1 MKPLDPRLLRHA
13 HAARGFLALSVALG
27 LVQVL
32 LVLAFSALL
41 AGVLATVIA
50 AVGVLPGDWVTEEL
64 VVQEPAS
71 GVELLGLVAP
81 LLGGLAAVAAAR
93 AAVSWVMEWVAA
105 RAAARVKSQLRRQA
119 AEALVHRGLHD
130 DDDGGAGPAHAVS
143 VLGSG
148 LDVLDAYFSRYL
160 PQLVLTALAVPFL
173 LGVLATQDL
182 TTALIVAL
190 TMPLVPVFMV
200 LVGWS
205 TQSAQLRQRRRLD
218 RLGTAYLDLVE
229 GLSTLKIF
237 NRQHRQRQNLHRL
250 TEQHRSAT
258 MKVLRVSFLSGFVLE
273 LAASLS
279 VALVAVS
286 VGVRLIDGELGLFV
300 GLFVLLIVPEAYAP
314 LRQVGAQYHA
324 AADGIAASE
333 EVFALLESEPRTVP
347 TGPGEAT
354 RRRRSELQLRGVGVA
369 RSGSAIVDDVDLT
382 ASPGRITALAGPSG
396 SGKSTLAAAVVG
408 LVAHTGELTLSG
420 EGGSRPI
427 TRDDVAWAGQR
438 HGLRSGTVGENI
450 ALGEPQLHSGEAR
463 SILDALDLPELPLDH
478 PLGVRGAGLS
488 GGQAHRIA
496 VARAVHR
503 ARARN
508 APVLLLD
515 EPSAALDDRS
525 EQALIGL
532 LRAEADSGRTVLV
545 ISHRPGVLESADV
558 VHQLEGVR

>member
-1 MKPLDPRLLRHA
+1 MKPLDPRLLHHA
-13 HAARGFLALSVALG
+13 RAARGFLALSVALG

-50 AVGVLPGDWVTEEL
+50 AVGVLPGDWVSEEL

-93 AAVSWVMEWVAA
+93 AGVSWVMEWVAA

-130 DDDGGAGPAHAVS
+130 DDDGAGPAHAVS

-148 LDVLDAYFSRYL
+148 LDALDAYFSRYL
-160 PQLVLTALAVPFL
+160 PQLVLTALAVPIL

-182 TTALIVAL
+182 TTAVIVVV

-237 NRQHRQRQNLHRL
+237 NRQNRQRQNLHRL

-347 TGPGEAT
+347 TGPGQAT
-354 RRRRSELQLRGVGVA
+354 LLRRSELRLRGVGVA
-369 RSGSAIVDDVDLT
+369 RGGSAIVDDVDLT

-408 LVAHTGELTLSG
+408 LVAHTGEITLSG
-420 EGGSRPI
+420 EEGSRPI

-515 EPSAALDDRS
+515 EPSAALDETT

-532 LRAEADSGRTVLV
+532 LRAEADAGRTVLV

-558 VHQLEGVR
+558 VHSLEGVR